1 MSNPETRFSSAHA
14 INTCIPLF
22 FCRTQNTFSSIPVAA
37 QCFQVA
43 DEALV
48 FCPFHGR
55 AFEEHP
61 ITLHVQC
68 HPVLLLHLQ
77 QFGTGSE
84 GRFRGGRCG
93 AQVRTGTQATVATV
107 EIRIH
112 PSSRLFGNPA
122 PVLDGQV
129 AQAAADIQSAS
140 FFQGLCGAGFDT
152 TAASAATVGG
162 ERRIVGIRRQVEH

>member
-61 ITLHVQC
+61 IT
-68 HPVLLLHLQ
+68 
-77 QFGTGSE
+77 SN
-84 GRFRGGRCG
+84 
-93 AQVRTGTQATVATV
+93 A
-107 EIRIH
+107 
-112 PSSRLFGNPA
+112 
-122 PVLDGQV
+122 
-129 AQAAADIQSAS
+129 IQSS
-140 FFQGLCGAGFDT
+140 SSICSSSGRGVKAG
-152 TAASAATVGG
+152 SVVGG
-162 ERRIVGIRRQVEH
+162 AERK